1 MMQDRGS
8 VVSFTDDNDW
18 SELGLITGLAIV
30 WGLALIPMWLA
41 PEVPMWVALVFT
53 LGGVILA
60 QSVVYRISSSR
71 TRIVSIDRVTG
82 DMAIVFR
89 TPLWWEETT
98 VQPSKIEGVVFSTLD
113 YETKWH
119 KASLRI
125 NGKTVTF
132 AQGAGHGEVRE
143 RFDRMCEVLE
153 PFCPGLRVDETQS

>member
-1 MMQDRGS
+1 MQDRGS

-41 PEVPMWVALVFT
+41 PKVPMWVTLVFT

-98 VQPSKIEGVVFSTLD
+98 IRPARS
-113 YETKWH
+113 
-119 KASLRI
+119 KASYSRPSTTKS
-125 NGKTVTF
+125 NGTGR
-132 AQGAGHGEVRE
+132 ASG
-143 RFDRMCEVLE
+143 
-153 PFCPGLRVDETQS
+153 